1 MAITYPLLL
10 PSTQDGRT
18 IIQSYDLR
26 MVEKVGVTESPFTF
40 KQQIQDYGAQRWEL
54 ELTTIPLYGEDA
66 RNVRGFLT
74 SLRGRL
80 GTFWV
85 PLPQRL
91 GNGWETSTYQQ
102 PEDTSLVATWTGT
115 NTADDEYPLKR
126 GMYFSYNNMLH
137 MIMTDRD
144 PSTGAFEITPPLRT
158 ATQPN
163 VVLGT
168 TYPIGVFRLLDND
181 ASYSVDVTEGHSLT
195 ISCHE
200 AFI

>member
-1 MAITYPLLL
+1 MAITYPILL
-10 PSTQDGRT
+10 PFQSNNKT
-18 IIQSYDLR
+18 IIQSYTLR
-26 MVEKVGVTESPFTF
+26 MAENIGVTESPFTF

-91 GNGWETSTYQQ
+91 GNGWETSTVKQT
-102 PEDTSLVATWTGT
+102 EATSLTATWTGA

-126 GMYFSYNNMLH
+126 GTYFSVDNKLH
-137 MIMTDRD
+137 MVIEDRD
-144 PSTGAFEITPPLRT
+144 TNSGEFEISPPLRDT
-158 ATQPN
+158 VSSGT
-163 VVLGT
+163 VLGT
-168 TYPIGVFRLLDND
+168 TYPIGVFRMFDND
-181 ASYSVDVTEGHSLT
+181 ASFAVDVTEGHSLT

-200 AFI
+200 VFI

>member
-1 MAITYPLLL
+1 MAITYPILL
-10 PSTQDGRT
+10 PFQSNNKT
-18 IIQSYDLR
+18 IIQSYTLR
-26 MVEKVGVTESPFTF
+26 MAENIGVTESPFTF

-91 GNGWETSTYQQ
+91 GNGWETSTV
-102 PEDTSLVATWTGT
+102 EATEATTLSATWTGA
-115 NTADDEYPLKR
+115 NTGDDEYPLNR
-126 GMYFSYNNMLH
+126 GIYFSVDNKLH
-137 MIMTDRD
+137 MVIQDRAANG
-144 PSTGAFEITPPLRT
+144 TFEITPPLRDT
-158 ATQPN
+158 LAMNT
-163 VVLGT
+163 VLGT

-200 AFI
+200 VFI